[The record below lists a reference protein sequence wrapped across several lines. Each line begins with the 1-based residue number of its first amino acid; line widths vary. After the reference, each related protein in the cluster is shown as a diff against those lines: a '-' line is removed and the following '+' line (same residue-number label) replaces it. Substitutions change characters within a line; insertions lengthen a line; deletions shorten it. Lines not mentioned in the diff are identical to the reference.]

1 MGYTL
6 NNAPAG
12 SIEPLILSSV
22 SPIVRRIIKCNQ
34 RYLIESLYIK
44 YIFGVTAKLYVKIAK
59 RARNRDT
66 RSYLH
71 VCRRL
76 SVHVTIGTR
85 VCMCCLL

>member
-34 RYLIESLYIK
+34 RYLIEPLY
-44 YIFGVTAKLYVKIAK
+44 
-59 RARNRDT
+59 
-66 RSYLH
+66 
-71 VCRRL
+71 
-76 SVHVTIGTR
+76 
-85 VCMCCLL
+85 